1 MVDPWAVRTGRNVAE
16 MMVDQWGHSA
26 EKVSENHWA
35 VRMVAAKDGLKV
47 TSLVENSAASSVYER
62 VKW

>member
-16 MMVDQWGHSA
+16 MMVDQWEHSA
-26 EKVSENHWA
+26 EKVSENHLA